1 MNHSIPKL
9 LSNKVSRIISCD
21 EQHICFATQAN
32 KVFLCGP
39 SKTSWPPVTKT
50 HKTEGEW
57 GSQYMIQEPHVI
69 DFSQFNGKHGVL
81 TTKDRR
87 VLVSKN
93 TLQFQIRGLKDKR
106 IVKSVIHNDDGMSL
120 SSDGFLYHWKPEKL
134 LDEPILNF
142 RTAGIQSLC
151 IGPEFALILNDEGK
165 VSTVNITTR
174 DLTVMLTKPGA
185 WKAVPGNFVLVK
197 STEEKEKKEKVTEE
211 KKKEV
216 KKRSFIK
223 SFFT

>member
-1 MNHSIPKL
+1 M
-9 LSNKVSRIISCD
+9 
-21 EQHICFATQAN
+21 
-32 KVFLCGP
+32 
-39 SKTSWPPVTKT
+39 TKT
-50 HKTEGEW
+50 HTAEGEW
-57 GSQYMIQEPHVI
+57 GSHYMIQEPYVI

-87 VLVSKN
+87 VFVSRN
-93 TLQFQIRGLKDKR
+93 TSQFQMRGLKDKR

-142 RTAGIQSLC
+142 RTAGIQSLS

-165 VSTVNITTR
+165 VSTVNITAR

-197 STEEKEKKEKVTEE
+197 STEEKQKAKVTEE
-211 KKKEV
+211 KEKKEV
-216 KKRSFIK
+216 KKKSYFIK
-223 SFFT
+223 SFFK